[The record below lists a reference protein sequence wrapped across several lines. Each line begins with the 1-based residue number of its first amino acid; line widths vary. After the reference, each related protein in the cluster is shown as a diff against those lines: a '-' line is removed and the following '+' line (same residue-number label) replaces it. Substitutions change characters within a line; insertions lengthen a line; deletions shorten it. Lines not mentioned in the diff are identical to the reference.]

1 MRIIA
6 FTAGKTDR
14 EGAWM
19 FAKIEITGRIRILT
33 GMHIG
38 GSSEFAAIGAVD
50 SPVIRD
56 VYTDQPM
63 IPGSSV
69 KGKMRYL
76 LSREYAEDHS
86 FVKIENEDARIKRLF
101 GYPNANKEDPEDRRE
116 AHVSR
121 LQIPDM
127 FLSNGEELKLEG
139 IPATEIKFENTIN
152 RITAVANPRQI
163 ERTSRG
169 TEFDIHWIYNAEE
182 AGEIEEDFRM
192 LGEGLRLLKYDYLG
206 GHGSR
211 GYGKITFEDLDVD
224 CVVGEVEDEILEKC
238 RAAVTGA

>member
-1 MRIIA
+1 
-6 FTAGKTDR
+6 
-14 EGAWM
+14 M
-19 FAKIEITGRIRILT
+19 FAKIEITGFIQVKT

-38 GSSEFAAIGAVD
+38 GSSQFAAIGAVD

-56 VYTDQPM
+56 VNTDQPM

-76 LSREYAEDHS
+76 LSRQYADGNS
-86 FVKIENEDARIKRLF
+86 FVKIEDEDGRVKRLF
-101 GYPNANKEDPEDRRE
+101 GYPNDNKEDENDRRE
-116 AHVSR
+116 AHASR

-127 FLSNGEELKLEG
+127 FLSNGEEMKLEG
-139 IPATEIKFENTIN
+139 IPTTEIKFENTIN

-169 TEFDIHWIYNAEE
+169 TEFEIHWIYNAEKE
-182 AGEIEEDFRM
+182 DEIEEDFRTI
-192 LGEGLRLLKYDYLG
+192 GEGIRLLEYDYLG

-211 GYGKITFEDLDVD
+211 GYGKISFSGLDVC
-224 CVVGEVEDEILEKC
+224 CVIGEVSDEILEKC
-238 RAAVTGA
+238 RTAVTGA

>member
-101 GYPNANKEDPEDRRE
+101 GYPNANNEDPEDRRE

-152 RITAVANPRQI
+152 RI
-163 ERTSRG
+163 
-169 TEFDIHWIYNAEE
+169 FDIHWIYNAEE

-211 GYGKITFEDLDVD
+211 GYGKIAFEDMDVD
-224 CVVGEVEDEILEKC
+224 CVIGEVDDEILDKC
-238 RAAVTGA
+238 RTAVTGA

>member
-1 MRIIA
+1 
-6 FTAGKTDR
+6 
-14 EGAWM
+14 M
-19 FAKIEITGRIRILT
+19 FAKIEITGTIRILT

-38 GSSEFAAIGAVD
+38 GSTEFAAIGAVD

-76 LSREYAEDHS
+76 LSRQYANEHS
-86 FVKIENEDARIKRLF
+86 FVKIENEDIRIKRLF
-101 GYPNANKEDPEDRRE
+101 GYPNEKKENPEDKRE
-116 AHVSR
+116 AHASR

-127 FLSNGEELKLEG
+127 FLSNGDELKLEG
-139 IPATEIKFENTIN
+139 IPAAEIKFENTIN

-169 TEFDIHWIYNAEE
+169 TEFAIHWIYNAEE

>member
-1 MRIIA
+1 
-6 FTAGKTDR
+6 
-14 EGAWM
+14 M
-19 FAKIEITGRIRILT
+19 FAKIEITGMIKILT

-76 LSREYAEDHS
+76 LSRQYAKDNA
-86 FVKIENEDARIKRLF
+86 FVKIKDDDGRIKRLF
-101 GYPNANKEDPEDRRE
+101 GYSNANKNGQEEQRE
-116 AHVSR
+116 AHASR

-139 IPATEIKFENTIN
+139 IPATEIKFENTID

-163 ERTSRG
+163 ERISRG
-169 TEFDIHWIYNAEE
+169 TEFGIHWIYNAEKKE
-182 AGEIEEDFRM
+182 EIEEDFRM
-192 LGEGLRLLKYDYLG
+192 IGEGIRLLKYDYLG

-211 GYGKITFEDLDVD
+211 GYGKITFANLDVS
-224 CVVGEVEDEILEKC
+224 CVIGDIDDEVLEKC
-238 RAAVTGA
+238 RSAVTGA